1 MARKAF
7 IQNKIACMPTDS
19 VQKKRA
25 YKIFI
30 VAKPYKDDISHRIY
44 IIYNRAKDLTLYFR
58 TIRMVSKNLIK

>member
-30 VAKPYKDDISHRIY
+30 VAESYKDDISHRIR
-44 IIYNRAKDLTLYFR
+44 IMTERKT
-58 TIRMVSKNLIK
+58 